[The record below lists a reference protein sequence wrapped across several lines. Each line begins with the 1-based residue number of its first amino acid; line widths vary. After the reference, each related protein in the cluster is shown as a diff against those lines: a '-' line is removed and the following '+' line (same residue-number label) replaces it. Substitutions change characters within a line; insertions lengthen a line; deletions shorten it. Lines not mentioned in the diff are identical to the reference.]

1 MSVARGLRTMRRTS
15 NTMTRSLS
23 RLHRWNRAVGWLA
36 AVAVLGAAPLA
47 AQPSATA
54 PPAAQAETPKDPLGR
69 ETPRAS
75 LLGFMRAARQ
85 GNVELASGYLNTT
98 LQGRQAE
105 ELARQLYVVL
115 DSRLP
120 ARIDEISDR
129 PEGRVDNPFRPDQ
142 EVVATITMTD
152 WSIEV
157 VLERVRPPQGPAI
170 WLFARRT
177 LDVIPDAYY
186 EVDVF
191 SLEQHL
197 PALLVKPRIAGIRLF
212 NWLALFLVVPLAY
225 RLMGV
230 FHALWV
236 PLARRKGL
244 GRLIPP
250 GVGPE
255 RLAGAVRFIVIALVI
270 RWLIAKS
277 DLPLLERQ
285 FWWALSVLFAIGAAT
300 WLLLHVN
307 AALERYVRQKLH
319 SSRQAEVAS
328 LVRVARWFAD
338 ALVILIALLVMIRR
352 LGGDPTAA
360 LAGLGIG
367 GIAVALAAQK
377 TLENVI
383 GGLSLIFDRAVCVG
397 DFLKVGDATGTVDSI
412 GLRST
417 RIRTLDRTILSVPNG
432 QIANVSVETISSRDM
447 FWFRHVVGLRYETT
461 PTQLR
466 AVVGGIVR
474 QLGGHPAVDPES
486 VRAKFFRLGPSS
498 LDIEVVAYIVAKDW
512 GQFLEIQQ
520 ELLLGIMDVVEQADT
535 AIALPSQTLHLAGA
549 SPLAA
554 AALHPTGRRADGA

>member
-1 MSVARGLRTMRRTS
+1 M
-15 NTMTRSLS
+15 NRSLPRR
-23 RLHRWNRAVGWLA
+23 RLSNRATGWVVALGFLA
-36 AVAVLGAAPLA
+36 PGSAA
-47 AQPSATA
+47 AQPIATA
-54 PPAAQAETPKDPLGR
+54 PAAAQAETPRDPLGR
-69 ETPRAS
+69 ETPRTS
-75 LLGFMRAARQ
+75 LLGFMRASRE
-85 GNVELASGYLNTT
+85 GNAEVASQYLNTT
-98 LQGRQAE
+98 RQDREAE
-105 ELARQLYVVL
+105 ELGRQLYVVL

-129 PEGRVDNPFRPDQ
+129 PEGRLANPLRPDQ
-142 EVVATITMTD
+142 DVVATIEMPEGPLD
-152 WSIEV
+152 V
-157 VLERVRPPQGPAI
+157 VLERVRPAQGPPI
-170 WLFARRT
+170 WLFSRRT
-177 LDVIPDAYY
+177 LDAIPDAYRQINA
-186 EVDVF
+186 F
-191 SLEQHL
+191 SLAEHL
-197 PALLVKPRIAGIRLF
+197 PAFLVKPRIAGIRLF

-230 FHALWV
+230 LHALWV
-236 PLARRKGL
+236 PLAHRKGL

-255 RLAGAVRFIVIALVI
+255 RLAGAVRFIVIAILI
-270 RWLIAKS
+270 RWLISKS

-338 ALVILIALLVMIRR
+338 GLVILVAGLVMIRR

-360 LAGLGIG
+360 MAGLGIG

-397 DFLKVGDATGTVDSI
+397 DFLKVGEATGTVDSI

-432 QIANVSVETISSRDM
+432 QIANVSIETISSRDI
-447 FWFRHVVGLRYETT
+447 FWFRHILGLRYETT
-461 PTQLR
+461 PVQLR
-466 AVVGGIVR
+466 AVVAGIVR

-486 VRAKFFRLGPSS
+486 IRAKFFRFGPSS
-498 LDIEVVAYIVAKDW
+498 LDIEVVAYIVARDW
-512 GQFLEIQQ
+512 SHFLDIQQ

-535 AIALPSQTLHLAGA
+535 AIALPSQTLHLASGRQLA
-549 SPLAA
+549 SAILQPA
-554 AALHPTGRRADGA
+554 GSRADGA

>member
-1 MSVARGLRTMRRTS
+1 MNHTISHM
-15 NTMTRSLS
+15 
-23 RLHRWNRAVGWLA
+23 HFWNRLGGWFVALA
-36 AVAVLGAAPLA
+36 FVAATPLGAQPA
-47 AQPSATA
+47 AQPPA
-54 PPAAQAETPKDPLGR
+54 PAEAPKDPLGR

-75 LLGFMRAARQ
+75 LLGFMRAARE
-85 GNVELASGYLNTT
+85 GHPELASQYLDTPA
-98 LQGRQAE
+98 QDRQAQ

-129 PEGRVDNPFRPDQ
+129 PEGRLANPLRPDQ
-142 EVVATITMTD
+142 DVVATIAMPD
-152 WSIEV
+152 GSIDV
-157 VLERVRPPQGPAI
+157 VVERVRPPQGPPI
-170 WLFARRT
+170 WLVSRRT
-177 LDVIPDAYY
+177 LEAIPDAYRQIN
-186 EVDVF
+186 VF

-197 PALLVKPRIAGIRLF
+197 PVLLVKPQIAGVRLF
-212 NWLALFLVVPLAY
+212 NWIALFLIVPLAY

-230 FHALWV
+230 FHALWI

-250 GVGPE
+250 GVGPD
-255 RLAGAVRFIVIALVI
+255 RLAGAVRFLIIAIVI
-270 RWLIAKS
+270 RWLISRS

-307 AALERYVRQKLH
+307 AALERYVRQNLH
-319 SSRQAEVAS
+319 SSRRAEVAS

-338 ALVILIALLVMIRR
+338 GLVILIAVLVMIRR

-360 LAGLGIG
+360 IAGLGIG

-397 DFLKVGDATGTVDSI
+397 DFLKVGDASGTVDSI

-417 RIRTLDRTILSVPNG
+417 RIRTPDRTILSVPNG
-432 QIANVSVETISSRDM
+432 QIANVSIETISARDM
-447 FWFRHVVGLRYETT
+447 FWFHHFLGLRYQTT
-461 PTQLR
+461 PAQLR
-466 AVVGGIVR
+466 AVVDGIVR
-474 QLGGHPAVDPES
+474 QLSGHPTIDPES
-486 VRAKFFRLGPSS
+486 VRAKFFRFGPSS
-498 LDIEVVAYIVAKDW
+498 LDIEVVAYVVAKDW
-512 GQFLEIQQ
+512 PHFLEIQQ
-520 ELLLGIMDVVEQADT
+520 ELLLGIMEVVEHADT

-549 SPLAA
+549 SPMAGAMLQ
-554 AALHPTGRRADGA
+554 PTGRRVDGP